1 MMATVAICGDSFFDF
16 DDRFPDIHWR
26 DKLSD
31 QHKIYTLARGG
42 ASNFTIGVQIYQCL
56 QFNPSMVFIS
66 FTTLPRIEFIKDQD
80 SITRLNSQL
89 LTESKDPEEF
99 IWGLRD
105 CNFKSYDHAL
115 PNHNHDKLL
124 EWMPW
129 YIEELEIVK
138 NYFYIISALAM
149 LKNKKIP
156 FYFSLGGFEEHANK
170 TYLQVPITFEEF
182 QKENI
187 LPNSHLFSII
197 HREPWF
203 HITDKNW
210 HNDFANLAEQLIKEN
225 S

>member
-1 MMATVAICGDSFFDF
+1 
-16 DDRFPDIHWR
+16 
-26 DKLSD
+26 
-31 QHKIYTLARGG
+31 
-42 ASNFTIGVQIYQCL
+42 
-56 QFNPSMVFIS
+56 
-66 FTTLPRIEFIKDQD
+66 
-80 SITRLNSQL
+80 
-89 LTESKDPEEF
+89 
-99 IWGLRD
+99 
-105 CNFKSYDHAL
+105 
-115 PNHNHDKLL
+115 
-124 EWMPW
+124 MPW